1 MLIIMNDSGSKLR
14 RHAGKIQTL
23 VDSVLN
29 SRGHSDPELRRA
41 VEQRAA
47 AHAGR
52 LPESSAQLPQ
62 ELGNYVDTVARHAYK
77 VTDADIEALRSAGYS
92 EDAIFEMTLSAA
104 LGAGIARLDR
114 GIAAMKGDL

>member
-1 MLIIMNDSGSKLR
+1 MNDSASKLR

-29 SRGHSDPELRRA
+29 SRGDSDPDLRRA

-52 LPESSAQLPQ
+52 SSESDVQLAE
-62 ELGNYVDTVARHAYK
+62 ELVTYVDKIARHAYL
-77 VTDADIEALRSAGYS
+77 VIDADIEALRDAGYS
-92 EDAIFEMTLSAA
+92 EDAIFELTLSAA
-104 LGAGIARLDR
+104 LGAGIARLNR
-114 GIAAMKGDL
+114 GITAMKGDTDAA